1 MVSSLGVASISA
13 VSVTNQPRLFILS
26 CFFALFTVMTS
37 LTAKYVGQ
45 NDRKSVNRLLLAGI
59 LCTTLASIVISVLSV
74 ALATPIMR
82 LCSNQPDTM
91 ANSVLYFRILMGGI
105 IANTLY
111 MGINAIL
118 RGCGKTI
125 YTFLSNVIFCGVNI
139 FFNYLLI
146 EGHWGFPA
154 WGIGGAAIATV
165 LGTVAALVFCIFVIL
180 KPSGYVSLLY
190 SFKQKIRINV
200 AGLREMFEM
209 WQKVVVENLLS
220 RVGFL
225 ISGIIAARTGSHNTA
240 VYAVGMHLL
249 NIIFA
254 LGNGLQSA
262 AIALVG
268 RSFGANKPADVR
280 SYAQRIL
287 NLGLILS
294 VSLSICFLAL
304 SKTYYSWMGSD
315 PQFISNGVLSCAFI
329 AVIAPIQSRQL
340 IYNGILKG
348 MGEVKYTMIAAII
361 AVTFVNTA
369 VVFITIILLHWGVWG
384 IWSGS
389 LVSQSVWL
397 FLLHSRFKKIY
408 LKESLSC

>member
-1 MVSSLGVASISA
+1 MKIGFPAILEYLCTAFASIIDSQMVSSLGVASISA

-165 LGTVAALVFCIFVIL
+165 LGTVAAL
-180 KPSGYVSLLY
+180 
-190 SFKQKIRINV
+190 
-200 AGLREMFEM
+200 
-209 WQKVVVENLLS
+209 
-220 RVGFL
+220 
-225 ISGIIAARTGSHNTA
+225 
-240 VYAVGMHLL
+240 
-249 NIIFA
+249 
-254 LGNGLQSA
+254 
-262 AIALVG
+262 
-268 RSFGANKPADVR
+268 
-280 SYAQRIL
+280 
-287 NLGLILS
+287 
-294 VSLSICFLAL
+294 
-304 SKTYYSWMGSD
+304 
-315 PQFISNGVLSCAFI
+315 
-329 AVIAPIQSRQL
+329 
-340 IYNGILKG
+340 
-348 MGEVKYTMIAAII
+348 
-361 AVTFVNTA
+361 
-369 VVFITIILLHWGVWG
+369 
-384 IWSGS
+384 
-389 LVSQSVWL
+389 
-397 FLLHSRFKKIY
+397 
-408 LKESLSC
+408 